1 MCLQNIWREKKKS
14 AIFIYFRSS
23 YFPTVILKQPRFGMK
38 KFPFDV
44 AILLTINEP

>member
-1 MCLQNIWREKKKS
+1 MCLQNMEREKKNLPYL
-14 AIFIYFRSS
+14 FILGVLT
-23 YFPTVILKQPRFGMK
+23 FPTVILKQPRFGMK